1 MADYDVSQA
10 FKRIENKLIDSMMR
24 NLERHRAEELEEG
37 FNWEQ
42 WQAIQLKE
50 MERFRIENPKRF
62 GGDFSEI
69 NKRAG
74 DAITTTYG
82 TAETK
87 EERKLLEQIKKG
99 KLKPP
104 TGEMDE
110 ARLSFFGI
118 NEGRINALMDATKA
132 DFVRGEQAMLRTAN
146 DEYRKVI
153 FNAQMYSASGAATY
167 EQAVDMA
174 TKDFLQKG
182 INCIVY
188 KNGARHTMQDYS
200 RMALKT
206 AQKRAYLMGEGNA
219 RDKYGIHTVRVN
231 SRTNAC
237 PLCVKWLNRVL
248 IDDVYASGTEQEARE
263 AHVPLLSEA
272 MDEGFLHPNCKD
284 VYSTYIEGISEP
296 AKPWSKKEIQEITEK
311 YNEEQKIQ
319 HAEDMAESYNRMAKY
334 SLDPANQA
342 RYQARADEW
351 SARADALMPNNI
363 TAGFAESVTW
373 NGMSGTA
380 ETKPLSGVQ
389 KTGTSAK
396 PLIPEETTF
405 TATTSSG
412 KNVAMKPLKAPIS
425 GGKLPFDKKLNPKYE
440 DYIEHLKVMYKAKAD
455 DAVMKPLYEE
465 AISKATEKIAKLK
478 ATNGTKSQI
487 ATVYQNR
494 KKWENRVKIIDMKA
508 EVKDLEKILA
518 DAKTAKAT
526 QMPADKVYSGIWKQ
540 DVKLSEFKTYESKIQ
555 AKLDYFEAKEQE
567 WFTKGLSYGKTQ
579 AEVDAKVKEMND
591 LWLKTAQY
599 KQEGEKYQKAVDALD
614 SAIKQAEDAV
624 EAKKD
629 EILKLENPKKW
640 AKQHGAGQNA
650 IDQKRRDA
658 GIWAKTPK
666 EADNALRQRTGNV
679 WRNATELEKDAI
691 YEYTVSFHK
700 FNEPLRGIEYG
711 TNRFLGVGKTDL
723 NAGYANNG
731 PYLNAMTDMI
741 EKSVSDVDMWFQRGV
756 GYKGMDKF
764 FGVSETFLRTA
775 SQQELEQKLLG
786 EVKTEYGFMSMG
798 SSKGKGFS
806 GGIIMNIFTPKGTKM
821 MYVEPFSGFG
831 HGAGRG
837 WDGVSKQSTF
847 GHELETILQQ
857 GANLKITKVERS
869 GGTLYVDFDVVG
881 NAPQQRWEP

>member
-1 MADYDVSQA
+1 
-10 FKRIENKLIDSMMR
+10 
-24 NLERHRAEELEEG
+24 
-37 FNWEQ
+37 
-42 WQAIQLKE
+42 
-50 MERFRIENPKRF
+50 
-62 GGDFSEI
+62 
-69 NKRAG
+69 
-74 DAITTTYG
+74 
-82 TAETK
+82 
-87 EERKLLEQIKKG
+87 
-99 KLKPP
+99 
-104 TGEMDE
+104 
-110 ARLSFFGI
+110 
-118 NEGRINALMDATKA
+118 
-132 DFVRGEQAMLRTAN
+132 
-146 DEYRKVI
+146 
-153 FNAQMYSASGAATY
+153 
-167 EQAVDMA
+167 
-174 TKDFLQKG
+174 
-182 INCIVY
+182 
-188 KNGARHTMQDYS
+188 
-200 RMALKT
+200 
-206 AQKRAYLMGEGNA
+206 
-219 RDKYGIHTVRVN
+219 
-231 SRTNAC
+231 
-237 PLCVKWLNRVL
+237 VL

-363 TAGFAESVTW
+363 TAGFAESVAW

-412 KNVAMKPLKAPIS
+412 KNVAMKPLKAPVS

-518 DAKTAKAT
+518 DAQTAKAT

-567 WFTKGLSYGKTQ
+567 WLTKGLSYGKTQ

-640 AKQHGAGQNA
+640 AKQHGAGQNV

-658 GIWAKTPK
+658 GVWAKTPEK
-666 EADNALRQRTGNV
+666 ADDTLRDRAGEV
-679 WRNATELEKDAI
+679 WRNATNAEKDAI
-691 YEYTVSFHK
+691 FEYTVSYHK

-711 TNRFLGVGKTDL
+711 TNRKLGVGKTDL

-731 PYLNAMTDMI
+731 KNLNALTDLLD
-741 EKSVSDVDMWFQRGV
+741 KSTYDVDMWFNRGV
-756 GYKGMDKF
+756 QYDGMDAF
-764 FGVSETFLRTA
+764 FGVPEQLLRYGT
-775 SQQELEQKLLG
+775 QQELENALLG
-786 EVKTEYGFMSMG
+786 KNVTEYAFMSMG
-798 SSKGKGFS
+798 SAKGKGFG
-806 GGIIMNIFTPKGTKM
+806 GGIKMNIFAPKGTKM

-831 HGAGRG
+831 HGAGRS
-837 WDGVSKQSTF
+837 WDGISKQSTF
-847 GHELETILQQ
+847 GTEVETLLQQ
-857 GANLKITKVERS
+857 GTQFVITKVERTN
-869 GGTLYVDFDVVG
+869 GTLFIDMDVVSQG
-881 NAPQQRWEP
+881 NVQRWIP